1 MNALNPFQ
9 QQTTTKALA
18 NTDQNRAVAEVQSA
32 MVVARMNPRNQVEAM
47 DRILNACT
55 RPSLAAT
62 AVYSYARGGT
72 DITGPTIRLAETIAG
87 AWGNIQYGVR

>member
-1 MNALNPFQ
+1 MNALNPFKQ
-9 QQTTTKALA
+9 ENTKAIKAMA
-18 NTDQNRAVAEVQSA
+18 NTDQNRAIAEVQAA
-32 MVVARMNPRNQVEAM
+32 MMVALANPRNQVEAM

-72 DITGPTIRLAETIAG
+72 DITAVHSTS
-87 AWGNIQYGVR
+87 